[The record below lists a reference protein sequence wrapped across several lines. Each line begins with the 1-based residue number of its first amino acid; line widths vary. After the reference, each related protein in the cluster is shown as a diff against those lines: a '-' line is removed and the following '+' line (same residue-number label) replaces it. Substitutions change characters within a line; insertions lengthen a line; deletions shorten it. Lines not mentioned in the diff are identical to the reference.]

1 MRHTCHPFHF
11 TPYRGYFLLCVV
23 PHTLIQIIM
32 FSVTTHLIDTGRCAE
47 KVRRPKKEA
56 SQEKPRHS
64 KKQRQEDGKKKK
76 DEKDL
81 QKAKDDVKTAK
92 EFLKCLADWMPG
104 KCLAFNAP
112 VGGSA
117 ILAENGATAQWK
129 HGDVE
134 PDDYHTGAT
143 RRLQDWRPIA
153 ALMPL
158 GERAQF
164 FDCLIGSHLVTQ
176 V

>member
-1 MRHTCHPFHF
+1 
-11 TPYRGYFLLCVV
+11 
-23 PHTLIQIIM
+23 M
-32 FSVTTHLIDTGRCAE
+32 FSVSTHLIDTGRCAE
-47 KVRRPKKEA
+47 KVHRPKEEA
-56 SQEKPRHS
+56 SKAKQQRPT
-64 KKQRQEDGKKKK
+64 KKQRKEEETKKK
-76 DEKDL
+76 DERNL
-81 QKAKDDVKTAK
+81 QKAEDDLKTAK
-92 EFLKCLADWMPG
+92 EFLKYLADWMPG

-112 VGGSA
+112 VGEAA
-117 ILAENGATAQWK
+117 ILAEEGATAQWK

-134 PDDYHTGAT
+134 PGDYQPGAT